1 MKKSLLYLFMLVCS
15 VSLFS
20 SCGDDDDEVKYPID
34 TDLAGGYIG
43 KLSVVVDGKQMGI
56 LRIKRLL
63 LRSQIKVLI
72 KLLYH

>member
-43 KLSVVVDGKQMGI
+43 KLSVVVDGNQMGDH
-56 LRIKRLL
+56 LMAAERRPTCRCGSGLG
-63 LRSQIKVLI
+63 
-72 KLLYH
+72 